1 MTAAPTAVTTP
12 PASTASPDTAS
23 PDTASPDTAS
33 ASAVAARRTRGAL
46 DALRAGLAGTPGRLR
61 VVAAVCVLACIAFAL
76 LGASAF
82 QARSNALS
90 AARNA
95 AAQVVRVQSISTDL
109 VQADALATNGFLNFG
124 LEPTAQVA
132 QYDATVTT
140 ASQLLA
146 DAARGNPADATGL
159 GSVNDALTQYTA
171 RIASARDNNRQGFQV
186 GTAYLRQA
194 SVLLRSR
201 MLPTL
206 SGIVD
211 ANDARAEAE
220 FSAARS
226 ATTRLVA
233 AGVGILVV
241 LLAAQVWLAR
251 RSRRL
256 VNLPLAAA
264 TAAVAVA
271 LVAGG
276 IVMVATQSRAAKV
289 QRTSYAAT
297 LALAQARIAAYDA
310 KSNESLTLIARGTG
324 QVYEAAYRTRLAQI
338 QQQLGTAADVGVAGN
353 ARTELADWDTV
364 HQRIRTLDDAQGR
377 WDQAVRLAI
386 GSDPNSANAKF
397 ADFAATTRQAL
408 DDQAAAVSDRLAS
421 SRAVLLITGWL
432 TLLLGVLAA
441 AAAWWGVSLRLEEYR

>member
-1 MTAAPTAVTTP
+1 MTSAPTAAPPPPATTP
-12 PASTASPDTAS
+12 LPGTAL
-23 PDTASPDTAS
+23 PDTAS
-33 ASAVAARRTRGAL
+33 AAAVAARRTRGAL

-61 VVAAVCVLACIAFAL
+61 LVAAVCVLACVGFAL

-82 QARSNALS
+82 QARNNALA
-90 AARNA
+90 AARTD
-95 AAQVVRVQSISTDL
+95 AAQLVRVQSISTDL

-124 LEPTAQVA
+124 LEPGPQVE
-132 QYDATVTT
+132 QYNAAVTT
-140 ASQLLA
+140 ASELLA
-146 DAARGNPADATGL
+146 DAARGNPADAAGL

-194 SVLLRSR
+194 SALLRSR

-220 FSAARS
+220 FSAARA
-226 ATTRLVA
+226 ATARLVA

-251 RSRRL
+251 RSRRV

-264 TAAVAVA
+264 TAAVAIA

-324 QVYEAAYRTRLAQI
+324 QVYETAYRTRLAQI
-338 QQQLGTAADVGVAGN
+338 QQQLGKAAGVGVAPT
-353 ARTELADWDTV
+353 ARNDLSAWDTV
-364 HQRIRTLDDAQGR
+364 HQRIRTLDDAQGK
-377 WDQAVRLAI
+377 WDEAVRLAI

-397 ADFAATTRQAL
+397 ATFAATTRQAL
-408 DDQAAAVSDRLAS
+408 GEQAEAVADRLAS
-421 SRAVLLITGWL
+421 SRTVLLITGWL
-432 TLLLGVLAA
+432 TLLVGVLAA
-441 AAAWWGVSLRLEEYR
+441 AAGWWGVSLRLEEYR